1 MGYFV
6 AITLV
11 IMAGLMYRTSSRVV
25 FENAKRRDRR
35 VLIALPVAVL
45 AIAWLVCAA
54 WWSAGH

>member
-25 FENAKRRDRR
+25 FEFAKRRDRR
-35 VLIALPVAVL
+35 VLVALPVAIL
-45 AIAWLVCAA
+45 AIAWLVYAA
-54 WWSAGH
+54 

>member
-25 FENAKRRDRR
+25 FEFAKRRDRR
-35 VLIALPVAVL
+35 IFVALPIAIF
-45 AIAWLVCAA
+45 AIAWLIYAA